1 MKKKEYP
8 VIFPNHKPDETPFK
22 SYHKSYQVKL
32 GAPFKIGQPANKSYL
47 YLHDS
52 LKENTS
58 DEELIIPSHKIVDQT
73 VVIIGILE
81 LTNANQKVILER
93 KDKNDF
99 YKGQSRLYVNI
110 DQAIVAKELIPL

>member
-8 VIFPNHKPDETPFK
+8 VIFPNHKSDKTSSKPFRK
-22 SYHKSYQVKL
+22 TYEVRL
-32 GAPFKIGQPANKSYL
+32 GASFKIGEPANKSYL

-52 LKENTS
+52 LKDNTS
-58 DEELIIPSHKIVDQT
+58 DAELIIPSHKIINQT
-73 VVIIGILE
+73 VVITGILK
-81 LTNANQKVILER
+81 LANADQKVILER

-99 YKGQSRLYVNI
+99 YRGQNRLYVTI